1 MTKTILSSQFL
12 NEVLN
17 YHKLCNNFDYVVNP
31 SIPIIFFGDLESY
44 SKESLKVLTV
54 GLNPS
59 DTEFRLN
66 KHDKYSLVR
75 FPEYNGDYKSLEL
88 TLNNYF
94 KNIPYKRW
102 FNSLEPILNGLGCSF
117 YPNNNLK
124 KVIHTDICSPLATF
138 PTWSKLSKDIKKNLF
153 NRGFLIWKKLIS
165 ETKPD
170 LIIISTRYEYVKL
183 LNPKKIKT
191 LHTIFKKKDGSPRR
205 PFNLDLFEVNINNHK
220 TLMVYGE
227 PKNTP
232 FGSVTTN
239 DKTKMGEI
247 CLNFI
252 KVILK
257 AGS

>member
-1 MTKTILSSQFL
+1 MNTILSNQFL
-12 NEVLN
+12 NEVIN
-17 YHKLCNNFDYVVNP
+17 YHELCNDFDYVVKP

-66 KHDKYSLVR
+66 KSDKYSLVR
-75 FPEYNGDYKSLEL
+75 FPEYEGDHKSLEL
-88 TLNNYF
+88 SLNNYF

-102 FNSLEPILNGLGCSF
+102 FNSLEPFLNGLGCSF
-117 YPNNNLK
+117 YPDNNFK

-138 PTWSKLSKDIKKNLF
+138 PTWSKLSKDVKNELL
-153 NRGFLIWKKLIS
+153 NKGFLMWKKLIS

-170 LIIISTRYEYVKL
+170 LIIISTRYDYVKM

-191 LHTIFKKKDGSPRR
+191 LHTITKKKDGSPRR
-205 PFNLDLFEVNINNHK
+205 PFNLELFEVDINNHN

-232 FGSVTTN
+232 FGSVTTT

-247 CLNFI
+247 VKNYLSC
-252 KVILK
+252 
-257 AGS
+257 